1 MKYKLC
7 RYKRGC
13 CSCADNK
20 TTHQKS
26 APIDEDNLYGNGWH
40 NENDDENDTRLED
53 KNQTERNSTYK
64 GCIIE
69 YLLVCTKCEEQT
81 GYSYPLF
88 ALQNAWEHILN
99 TEHNVVTILEIVYDR
114 GIIHENKRVN
124 IELMIK

>member
-1 MKYKLC
+1 LIIDKIRIDKKMKHKLC
-7 RYKRGC
+7 
-13 CSCADNK
+13 
-20 TTHQKS
+20 
-26 APIDEDNLYGNGWH
+26 APIDEDNLCGNRWH
-40 NENDDENDTRLED
+40 NENGDENDTGLED
-53 KNQTERNSTYK
+53 KKDQTERNSTYK

-69 YLLVCTKCEEQT
+69 YLLVCTKCKEQT

-114 GIIHENKRVN
+114 GIIHENKRLN

>member
-7 RYKRGC
+7 
-13 CSCADNK
+13 
-20 TTHQKS
+20 
-26 APIDEDNLYGNGWH
+26 APIDQDNLYGNGWH

-53 KNQTERNSTYK
+53 KKDQTEINSTYG

-69 YLLVCTKCEEQT
+69 YLLVCTKCKEQT
-81 GYSYPLF
+81 GYNYPLF
-88 ALQNAWEHILN
+88 ALQNAWEHILI

-124 IELMIK
+124 IELIIK

>member
-1 MKYKLC
+1 MKTMI
-7 RYKRGC
+7 
-13 CSCADNK
+13 K
-20 TTHQKS
+20 TILDWK
-26 APIDEDNLYGNGWH
+26 IKKD
-40 NENDDENDTRLED
+40 
-53 KNQTERNSTYK
+53 QTERNSTYK

-114 GIIHENKRVN
+114 GIIQG
-124 IELMIK
+124 IKE